1 MKERSVITAF
11 LSVSEH
17 VDENFGQGDE
27 ILLLKRSEKVR
38 TYKNFWA
45 GISGTIEVQDKS
57 PFDRALIEINEETS
71 LSPNDIILIRT
82 SKPIFVRAED
92 INTIWKIHP
101 FLFRLVSKDLKNKI
115 RIDWE
120 HEKFQWIKPN
130 ELNDFNKT
138 VPNLKDTF
146 YRVYLPIDVHQGI
159 LNIRHDK
166 KSGAQQ
172 LANKALDIF
181 YQMIKTKSYDNGN
194 IKDYKGFLLTLL
206 NVGWH
211 LVQAR
216 PNKCDEMILERIVEL
231 KTKFKESDQ
240 KIIEHFMDILSS
252 NIQIQ
257 NQILHI
263 MTISYSST
271 IYSILLNLIQKF
283 ANESTNKLIITVLES
298 RPLNEGA
305 DEINGDNGN
314 VTNKIG
320 SLPLAIAAKSHNK
333 SVYVISKSDK
343 IIGSYNEIIKSYD
356 DVEEWKRIIQQN
368 GNLFK
373 VRNVYFEKINFGYID
388 GYVTELD
395 STLLRVQDIKKLWDD
410 RKLDGQIFGILE
422 SESEYITMKNT
433 SCVLF
438 LSLAF
443 CGRSLSEECLSYIR
457 SSPTSAELKEL
468 CIKDSEYY
476 GVAVAKKISDNI
488 LGNN

>member
-1 MKERSVITAF
+1 NIKHCIFGPMKERSVITAF

-298 RPLNEGA
+298 RPLNEGSTLAKNLLLATLDQNKNNNDNIKIQLITDSSCCYFMSDVTCALIGA

-343 IIGSYNEIIKSYD
+343 IIGSYKNEPDEIIKSYD

-433 SCVLF
+433 C
-438 LSLAF
+438 
-443 CGRSLSEECLSYIR
+443 
-457 SSPTSAELKEL
+457 
-468 CIKDSEYY
+468 
-476 GVAVAKKISDNI
+476 
-488 LGNN
+488 

>member
-1 MKERSVITAF
+1 MR
-11 LSVSEH
+11 
-17 VDENFGQGDE
+17 
-27 ILLLKRSEKVR
+27 
-38 TYKNFWA
+38 
-45 GISGTIEVQDKS
+45 GTIEVQDKS

-216 PNKCDEMILERIVEL
+216 PSMKASISYVVTTLLKQVLKILDKYRIVEL

-298 RPLNEGA
+298 RPLNEDSSCCYFMSDVTCALIGA

-422 SESEYITMKNT
+422 SESD
-433 SCVLF
+433 
-438 LSLAF
+438 
-443 CGRSLSEECLSYIR
+443 
-457 SSPTSAELKEL
+457 AELKEL